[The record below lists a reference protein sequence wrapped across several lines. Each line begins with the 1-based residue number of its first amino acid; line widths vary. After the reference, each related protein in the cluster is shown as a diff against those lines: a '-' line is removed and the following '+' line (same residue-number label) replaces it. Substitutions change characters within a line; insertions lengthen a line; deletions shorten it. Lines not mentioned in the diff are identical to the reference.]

1 MKNLSC
7 LVGIRCILGLVLM
20 CTCTFQFATAQDQA
34 PPSLTNQQI
43 DGYKGIWFTL
53 GQFFDYGDKY
63 SGGLGTYTAKH
74 KPLAIYAAAVNKTF
88 FVYGGTT
95 HKNKHH
101 LLCMI
106 GSFDHNTKQV
116 SKPRIVYDKMG
127 VDDPHDDPSLSIDP
141 QGHLWVFV
149 SGRGRSRPGF
159 KYRSKLPY
167 STADFEQISEEEM
180 TYPQIWWVKDQGFFH
195 FFTKYT
201 GVRELYFEHSVDGK
215 EWSADQKL
223 AAIKNKPAEKSGHY
237 QVSGV
242 WKDKVATFFTR
253 HPNGNVDQRTNLY
266 YLQSTDFG
274 ANWTTAKL
282 SAVDLPVTAV
292 KASSL
297 VKDYGSL
304 GKNVYLKDMA
314 FDADGNPVCLYLTS
328 GGHEP
333 GPANNPRDWTIS
345 HWQDGEWRTTLITQ
359 SDHNYDMGSLWI
371 AGNEWTVIAPT
382 QDGPQL
388 HGGGGEIEKWIS
400 KDNGQTWTKAQD
412 ITQTSKRNHN
422 YVRKVIQGQDDFLY
436 FWADGNPD
444 KDSKSQLY
452 FGDKN
457 GQVWRLPFRMKKD
470 WAKPKRVK

>member
-1 MKNLSC
+1 MKKLSC
-7 LVGIRCILGLVLM
+7 LAWTRCILTVGLLYL
-20 CTCTFQFATAQDQA
+20 FQLAIAQTQGA
-34 PPSLTNQQI
+34 PSLSNQSFN
-43 DGYKGIWFTL
+43 GYRGIWFTL
-53 GQFFDYGDKY
+53 GQFFEHGDKY

-74 KPLAIYAAAVNKTF
+74 KPLAVYAPAVEKTF

-95 HKNKHH
+95 KKNEHH

-106 GSFDHNTKQV
+106 GSYDHKTKRV

-141 QGHLWVFV
+141 QGYLWVFV

-159 KYRSKLPY
+159 KYRSAQPY
-167 STADFEQISEEEM
+167 STDDFEQISEEEM
-180 TYPQIWWVKDQGFFH
+180 TYPQIWWVQEQGFFH

-201 GVRELYFEHSVDGK
+201 GIRELYFEHSTDGK

-223 AAIKNKPAEKSGHY
+223 AGIIGKPGEKSGHY

-242 WKDKVATFFTR
+242 WKNKVATFFTR
-253 HPNGNVDQRTNLY
+253 HPNGNVDRRTNLY

-274 ANWTTAKL
+274 ENWTT
-282 SAVDLPVTAV
+282 SDLTSMEIPLTAV
-292 KASSL
+292 QNDAL
-297 VKDYGSL
+297 VKDYQSL
-304 GKNVYLKDMA
+304 GKNVYLKDIA
-314 FDADGNPVCLYLTS
+314 FDEDGNPVCLYLTS

-333 GPANNPRDWTIS
+333 GPDNGPREWTIS
-345 HWQDGEWRTTLITQ
+345 HWQAGGWHTTVITQ

-371 AGNEWTVIAPT
+371 EGKDWMVIAPT

-400 KDNGQTWTKAQD
+400 NDNGKSWSKAQL
-412 ITQTSKRNHN
+412 ITTGSRFNHN
-422 YVRKVIQGQDDFLY
+422 YIRKVMGGQDDFLY

-444 KDSKSQLY
+444 KNSKSQLY
-452 FGDKN
+452 FGDKA
-457 GQVWRLPFRMKKD
+457 GQVWRLPYRMKKD
-470 WAKPKRVK
+470 WAKPKRIK